1 MLGMIK
7 SNSMYRLGGACS
19 ILLGVVSV
27 LIGITYLLL
36 PAEQKL
42 GMRAPD
48 LLPSFVQ
55 NPTLLTLQSIE
66 LSLAGVFGLAVVPA
80 MASLVGPID
89 EGWVTWVS
97 ILAYVGFG
105 VSAVSNLIDVA
116 RLPGIAAAYV
126 AGDASTKAA
135 LAPVWRSTLDWMGIW
150 QYGAVGVW
158 ILVTSLCALRG
169 NLLPRTL
176 AFLGIVVAI
185 IQALVPIAFIFKL
198 PALITIV
205 AVIGGVAG
213 IIWYI
218 WLGVALRRH
227 ANG

>member
-1 MLGMIK
+1 MK
-7 SNSMYRLGGACS
+7 SNSVYNLGGICS
-19 ILLGVVSV
+19 ILLGIVSA

-66 LSLAGVFGLAVVPA
+66 LSVVGVLGLAIVPA
-80 MASLVGPID
+80 VAQLIGDLDVG
-89 EGWVTWVS
+89 WMTWVS
-97 ILAYVGFG
+97 NLAYVGFA

-135 LAPVWRSTLDWMGIW
+135 LAPIWRSTLDWMGIW
-150 QYGAVGVW
+150 QYGAIGVW
-158 ILVTSLCALRG
+158 ILVVSLLALRG

-176 AFLGIVVAI
+176 AYLGIVAAI

-198 PALITIV
+198 PAIIIV
-205 AVIGGVAG
+205 VAIVGGVVG
-213 IIWYI
+213 IVWYV
-218 WLGVALRRH
+218 WLGTVLRRH
-227 ANG
+227 ASG